1 FARPRVRFRFL
12 SFKTPPEK
20 PTHYTTSAAKRNG
33 TGAGNLVDPPA
44 RIRAPRTVRRLHN
57 LGRAGQAKSSPLFR
71 FPDFGP
77 EYTGGLF
84 PPAFSP
90 VAGRFMVKW
99 REDLSDGGAK
109 AMIDLALARE
119 QAALL
124 AAAMERHSPVRELED
139 GYALFRD
146 KRVTHAWKDR
156 FNIVHAI
163 VRTEEGDRKL
173 QIDLDFFLA
182 SECGCSRGFR
192 ICAHSAAVSFLL
204 YGEQEDPA
212 AWLAEVVRSRQR
224 ASGAAGS
231 GRTGPV
237 PCAGPGGGPS
247 GNAAGVASIGTP
259 SMPPARPEAGRS
271 VPPHRWGTLVD
282 RELQRLL
289 GLLGDRKRIDI
300 FYLNA
305 CRKLHALAEG
315 FSAGERAA
323 FRLFAA
329 LR

>member
-1 FARPRVRFRFL
+1 MNRSSELTGLISAMNSWNAPLIGRSNAKRWARIVLIHMRAKAKWKNHQRDHARLAAIRTDSMMTLPPKRRVLSFSVRSRRPAGQPPRLRRLSGFARPRVRFRFL

-182 SECGCSRGFR
+182 SECGCSR
-192 ICAHSAAVSFLL
+192 
-204 YGEQEDPA
+204 
-212 AWLAEVVRSRQR
+212 
-224 ASGAAGS
+224 
-231 GRTGPV
+231 
-237 PCAGPGGGPS
+237 
-247 GNAAGVASIGTP
+247 
-259 SMPPARPEAGRS
+259 
-271 VPPHRWGTLVD
+271 
-282 RELQRLL
+282 
-289 GLLGDRKRIDI
+289 
-300 FYLNA
+300 
-305 CRKLHALAEG
+305 
-315 FSAGERAA
+315 
-323 FRLFAA
+323 
-329 LR
+329 